1 VVRVRIKLEVEEK
14 ERERSLPMLKR
25 RAIGNLIL
33 AAYMA
38 ATLLTGA
45 AAFGQQA
52 TRAVTI
58 GSNPAGTV
66 FYAVASAF
74 GKVVSE
80 GNSFQM
86 TVQPY
91 TGTSTFLPLLNNGEI
106 DFGVNNAVD
115 MALSYQG
122 PERLKIGGRNPF
134 AHTPNARLVMRGAP
148 LLVGLLV
155 RKDSPLKSVH
165 DIKGKRVTGEY
176 PAQLAVWY
184 NLFGHLATA
193 GLAWTDVKVVPVP
206 AANEGVDA
214 LVQGRADVTMHA
226 LNSAKVREADS
237 TVGVRHLSSDCSPQ
251 GEQRLALAVPG
262 YYTRLMKTGSALAI
276 VEDTCVLAY
285 DIYLSTH
292 KAAADH
298 IVAGTLRSVWDN
310 VEKLSPVH
318 PIFKEWT
325 KDRAVAP
332 DVTMPYH
339 PAAMQFYKEQKVWSP
354 KMDEV
359 QKKLLALNP

>member
-1 VVRVRIKLEVEEK
+1 MIK
-14 ERERSLPMLKR
+14 RSNVQAFLLMVMPFT
-25 RAIGNLIL
+25 IL
-33 AAYMA
+33 AQA
-38 ATLLTGA
+38 AGA
-45 AAFGQQA
+45 QGQQLP
-52 TRAVTI
+52 RAVTL
-58 GSNPAGTV
+58 GSNPAGSV
-66 FYAVASAF
+66 FYAVASAIS
-74 GKVVSE
+74 KVVSE
-80 GNSFQM
+80 GTSIQM

-122 PERLKIGGRNPF
+122 PQRLKIGGRNPF

-148 LLVGLLV
+148 LLVALVV

-193 GLAWTDVKVVPVP
+193 GLTWSDVKVVPVP

-214 LVQGRADVTMHA
+214 LVQGRADVALHA

-251 GEQRLALAVPG
+251 GAERLSRAVPG
-262 YYTRLMKTGSALAI
+262 YYTRLMKTGSALAV
-276 VEDTCVLAY
+276 VEDTCVIAY
-285 DIYLSTH
+285 DIYLTTH
-292 KAAADH
+292 KAAPDQV
-298 IVAGTLRSVWDN
+298 VAGVLKSAWDN
-310 VEKLSPVH
+310 LEKLSPVH

-325 KDRAVAP
+325 RDRAVAP

-339 PAAMQFYKEQKVWSP
+339 PAAVQFYKDQKLWSA
-354 KMDEV
+354 KMEEA
-359 QKKLLALNP
+359 QKKLSALSS

>member
-1 VVRVRIKLEVEEK
+1 MIK
-14 ERERSLPMLKR
+14 RSNVQAFLLMVMPLT
-25 RAIGNLIL
+25 IL
-33 AAYMA
+33 AQA
-38 ATLLTGA
+38 AGA
-45 AAFGQQA
+45 QGQQLP
-52 TRAVTI
+52 RAVTL
-58 GSNPAGTV
+58 GSNPAGSV
-66 FYAVASAF
+66 FYAVASAIS
-74 GKVVSE
+74 KVVSE
-80 GNSFQM
+80 GTSIQM

-122 PERLKIGGRNPF
+122 PQRLKIGGRNPF

-148 LLVGLLV
+148 LLVALVV

-193 GLAWTDVKVVPVP
+193 GLTWSDVKVVPVP

-214 LVQGRADVTMHA
+214 LVQGRADVALHA

-251 GEQRLALAVPG
+251 GAERLSRAVPG
-262 YYTRLMKTGSALAI
+262 YYTRLMKTGSALAV
-276 VEDTCVLAY
+276 VEDTCVIAY
-285 DIYLSTH
+285 DIYLTTH
-292 KAAADH
+292 KAAPDQV
-298 IVAGTLRSVWDN
+298 VAGVLKSAWDN
-310 VEKLSPVH
+310 VEKLDSVH

-325 KDRAVAP
+325 RERAVAA

-339 PAAMQFYKEQKVWSP
+339 PAAAQFYKEQKLWSA
-354 KMDEV
+354 KMDET
-359 QKKLLALNP
+359 QKKLIALNP

>member
-1 VVRVRIKLEVEEK
+1 MTRRSNIRVLYLGAMLFSV
-14 ERERSLPMLKR
+14 SLHV
-25 RAIGNLIL
+25 
-33 AAYMA
+33 
-38 ATLLTGA
+38 GA
-45 AAFGQQA
+45 AHGQQSP
-52 TRAVTI
+52 RAVTI
-58 GSNPAGTV
+58 GTNPAGTV
-66 FYAVASAF
+66 FYAVASALA
-74 GKVVSE
+74 KVVSE
-80 GNSFQM
+80 GTSMQM

-148 LLVGLLV
+148 LLVGLVV

-193 GLAWTDVKVVPVP
+193 GLTWSDVKVVPVP

-214 LVQGRADVTMHA
+214 LVQGRADVALHA

-251 GEQRLALAVPG
+251 GEQRLSRAVPG
-262 YYTRLMKTGSALAI
+262 YYTRLMKTGSALAV
-276 VEDTCVLAY
+276 VEDTCVVAY
-285 DIYLSTH
+285 DIYFSTH
-292 KAAADH
+292 KAAPDQV
-298 IVAGTLRSVWDN
+298 VAGAVKAVWDSL
-310 VEKLSPVH
+310 EKLSPVH

-325 KDRAVAP
+325 RDRAVAS

-339 PAAMQFYKEQKVWSP
+339 PAAVQFYKEQKLWSA
-354 KMDEV
+354 KMDEA
-359 QKKLLALNP
+359 QKKLLAVNP

>member
-1 VVRVRIKLEVEEK
+1 MTKRWNIRILYLGAMLLW
-14 ERERSLPMLKR
+14 LPLQ
-25 RAIGNLIL
+25 A
-33 AAYMA
+33 
-38 ATLLTGA
+38 GA
-45 AAFGQQA
+45 AHGQQSP
-52 TRAVTI
+52 RAVTI

-66 FYAVASAF
+66 FYAVASALS
-74 GKVVSE
+74 KVVSE
-80 GNSFQM
+80 GTSLQM

-91 TGTSTFLPLLNNGEI
+91 TGTSTFLPLLNGGEI

-122 PERLKIGGRNPF
+122 PQRLKIGGRTPF
-134 AHTPNARLVMRGAP
+134 AHTPDARLVMRGAP
-148 LLVGLLV
+148 LLVALVV

-193 GLAWTDVKVVPVP
+193 GLTWSDVKVVPVP

-214 LVQGRADVTMHA
+214 LVQGRADVTLHA
-226 LNSAKVREADS
+226 INSAKIREADS

-251 GEQRLALAVPG
+251 GAERLSRAVPG
-262 YYTRLMKTGSALAI
+262 YYTRLMKAGSALAV
-276 VEDTCVLAY
+276 VEDTCVIAY
-285 DIYLSTH
+285 DIYLTTH
-292 KAAADH
+292 KGAENQV
-298 IVAGTLRSVWDN
+298 VAGVLKSAWDN

-325 KDRAVAP
+325 RERAVAS

-339 PAAMQFYKEQKVWSP
+339 PAAAQFYKDQKLWNA

-359 QKKLLALNP
+359 QKRLLALNP

>member
-1 VVRVRIKLEVEEK
+1 MIR
-14 ERERSLPMLKR
+14 RSNVQ
-25 RAIGNLIL
+25 AF
-33 AAYMA
+33 
-38 ATLLTGA
+38 LLGLMPLTFLVHVSSA
-45 AAFGQQA
+45 QGQQLP
-52 TRAVTI
+52 RAVTI

-66 FYAVASAF
+66 FYAVASAIS
-74 GKVVSE
+74 KVVSE
-80 GNSFQM
+80 GASFQM

-91 TGTSTFLPLLNNGEI
+91 TGTSTFLPLLNSGEI

-122 PERLKIGGRNPF
+122 PGRLKIGGRNPF

-148 LLVGLLV
+148 LLVALVV

-193 GLAWTDVKVVPVP
+193 GLTWSDVKVVPVP

-214 LVQGRADVTMHA
+214 LMQGRADVTLHA
-226 LNSAKVREADS
+226 LNSAKIREADS

-251 GEQRLALAVPG
+251 GEQRLSRAVPG
-262 YYTRLMKTGSALAI
+262 YYTRLMKAGSALA
-276 VEDTCVLAY
+276 VLEDTCVIAY

-292 KAAADH
+292 KAAPDQV
-298 IVAGTLRSVWDN
+298 VAGALKSLWDN

-325 KDRAVAP
+325 RDRAVAP

-339 PAAMQFYKEQKVWSP
+339 PAAAQFYKDQKLWSA
-354 KMDEV
+354 KMEEA
-359 QKKLLALNP
+359 QKRLLALNP

>member
-1 VVRVRIKLEVEEK
+1 MTRRSKVQVFLLGVVL
-14 ERERSLPMLKR
+14 LPFL
-25 RAIGNLIL
+25 LPL
-33 AAYMA
+33 AAA
-38 ATLLTGA
+38 QA
-45 AAFGQQA
+45 QQLP
-52 TRAVTI
+52 RAVTI
-58 GSNPAGTV
+58 ASNPAGTV

-74 GKVVSE
+74 AKVVSE
-80 GNSFQM
+80 GTSFQM

-91 TGTSTFLPLLNNGEI
+91 TGTSTFLPLLNSGEV

-148 LLVGLLV
+148 LLVALVV

-165 DIKGKRVTGEY
+165 EIKGKRVTGEY
-176 PAQLAVWY
+176 PAQLAVWF

-193 GLAWTDVKVVPVP
+193 GLTWSDVKVVPVP

-214 LVQGRADVTMHA
+214 LVQGRADVTLHA
-226 LNSAKVREADS
+226 LNSAKIREADS

-251 GEQRLALAVPG
+251 GKQRLSRAVPG
-262 YYTRLMKTGSALAI
+262 YYTRLMKAGSALAV
-276 VEDTCVLAY
+276 VEDTCVIAY

-292 KAAADH
+292 KAAPEQV
-298 IVAGTLRSVWDN
+298 VARALKAIWDN
-310 VEKLSPVH
+310 VNKLSPVH

-325 KDRAVAP
+325 RDRAVAP

-339 PAAMQFYKEQKVWSP
+339 PAAVQFYKEQKLWSA
-354 KMDEV
+354 KMDEA
-359 QKKLLALNP
+359 QKKLLAMNP